1 MLHHREPEGGAAAAG
16 VPHTLSSVADGDGV
30 GSAQAPTQL
39 GWLAFWM
46 SGTLMSFIVAALSV
60 RALANTLNAFE
71 MMSIRSL
78 GGLVI
83 LGLMALARPEL
94 RRSVR
99 IHQMGWQG
107 FRN

>member
-1 MLHHREPEGGAAAAG
+1 MLHYREPKGGEAAVG
-16 VPHTLSSVADGDGV
+16 VPHTLASVATGGGV
-30 GSAQAPTQL
+30 GSTPAPTQL

-46 SGTLMSFIVAALSV
+46 SGTLLSFIVAALSV
-60 RALANTLNAFE
+60 RALASTLNAFE

-99 IHQMGWQG
+99 FRHMGM
-107 FRN
+107 